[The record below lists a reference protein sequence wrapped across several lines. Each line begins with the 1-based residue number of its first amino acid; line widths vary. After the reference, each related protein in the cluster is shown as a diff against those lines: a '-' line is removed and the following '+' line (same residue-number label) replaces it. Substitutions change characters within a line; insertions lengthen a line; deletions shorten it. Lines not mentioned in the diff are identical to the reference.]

1 VNPRP
6 LGRLLAAAALC
17 MAAIGGVGRPTAAQ
31 TTEELLQQRRLE
43 YLAAKASYESARS
56 ALRVV
61 EQRFS
66 TALNEVTRARRSGD
80 DNALATAYARA
91 QDQAI
96 PYGAQEER
104 VKEQRARVASSRKAL
119 IEIVTIRQEQ
129 LLDQMDAASSAQER
143 AQLDTLWVDLDHE
156 LRELESEAGDGFRL
170 DPMVMPEIIFDP
182 RDGAA
187 ERLQKAEILE
197 RRAASIDTT
206 IIDVDRQIKSLN
218 DRIRMER
225 QRSDLMA
232 TLDRFDDTRLPVVT
246 GQPTGDRDRPAP
258 SDSTAVGSDP
268 VSLEDQL
275 GQLREI
281 RERLVQYRDE
291 HLVRARV
298 FRQSIRSVAS

>member
-1 VNPRP
+1 V
-6 LGRLLAAAALC
+6 AALG
-17 MAAIGGVGRPTAAQ
+17 MAAIGSVGRPTAAQ
-31 TTEELLQQRRLE
+31 TTEELLAQRRLE
-43 YLAAKASYESARS
+43 YKAAKDSYEYARS

-66 TALNEVTRARRSGD
+66 TALNEVSRARLRGD
-80 DNALATAYARA
+80 DGALAAARA
-91 QDQAI
+91 RVQEQAI

-104 VKEQRARVASSRKAL
+104 VKEQRARVDAARKAL

-129 LLDQMDAASSAQER
+129 LLDQMDAASSTQAR
-143 AQLDTLWVDLDHE
+143 AHLNTLWVDLDHE

-170 DPMVMPEIIFDP
+170 DPMVMPEITFDA
-182 RDGAA
+182 RDGTA

-197 RRAASIDTT
+197 RRAAAIDTT
-206 IIDVDRQIKSLN
+206 ILDVDRQIKSLN

-225 QRSDLMA
+225 QRGDLMA

-246 GQPTGDRDRPAP
+246 GQPTGDRDRPTP
-258 SDSTAVGSDP
+258 SDSTSVGSEP
-268 VSLEDQL
+268 LSLDDQL
-275 GQLREI
+275 RQLREI

>member
-1 VNPRP
+1 VGKV
-6 LGRLLAAAALC
+6 LGAAAVCLV
-17 MAAIGGVGRPTAAQ
+17 AIAGSGRPAAGQ
-31 TTEELLQQRRLE
+31 STVEVLNQRRLE
-43 YLAAKASYESARS
+43 YQAAQDSYESARS

-66 TALNEVTRARRSGD
+66 TALTEVTRARRSGD
-80 DNALATAYARA
+80 DDALAGAYARA

-104 VKEQRARVASSRKAL
+104 VKEQSTQLAAARKAL

-129 LLDQMDAASSAQER
+129 LLDEMDAASSAQER
-143 AQLDTLWVDLDHE
+143 AQLNTLWVDLDHE

-170 DPMVMPEIIFDP
+170 DPMVMPEITFDP

-197 RRAASIDTT
+197 RRAASIDST
-206 IIDVDRQIKSLN
+206 IVDVDRQIESLT

-246 GQPTGDRDRPAP
+246 GQPTTGDRDRPPPA
-258 SDSTAVGSDP
+258 DSAAVGSEP
-268 VSLEDQL
+268 LKLEDQL
-275 GQLREI
+275 RQAREI